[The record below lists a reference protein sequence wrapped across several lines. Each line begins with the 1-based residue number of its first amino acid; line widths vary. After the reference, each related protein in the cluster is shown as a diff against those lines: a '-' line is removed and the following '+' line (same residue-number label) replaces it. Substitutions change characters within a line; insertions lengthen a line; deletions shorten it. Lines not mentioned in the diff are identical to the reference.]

1 MHRAHQDTPLHC
13 RAGHDVHITGGGG
26 RRRTSSVLCQQQQVA
41 GQSELSLKLSFQGP
55 HPSLY
60 SCYSLF
66 LPQVPSSFPRCTLS
80 LSLSLSL
87 WSLEVCLHL
96 QPATFLFFRPLSF
109 FSTAPHSLLI
119 TCIEAVLASPCIL
132 GFRVLGLPSFLSRSL
147 QGLHPSGQ
155 CFRVRV
161 QGCFLFLFFFFF
173 SLYGFAPFW
182 LGFRVSLSSLFWVC
196 SFYLGFWSQGFF
208 FFFWSFLFFPP
219 IGIAFFWPPILVY
232 IHTQT
237 SFFFFFC
244 AFTDN
249 DILKA
254 LIQI

>member
-55 HPSLY
+55 HPSLD

-66 LPQVPSSFPRCTLS
+66 LPQVPSSFPRCALS
-80 LSLSLSL
+80 LSLSRLESGSL
-87 WSLEVCLHL
+87 
-96 QPATFLFFRPLSF
+96 PALLACNFSFFRPLSF

-119 TCIEAVLASPCIL
+119 TCIEAALASPCIL

-161 QGCFLFLFFFFF
+161 QGCFLFLFFLFP
-173 SLYGFAPFW
+173 LYGQG
-182 LGFRVSLSSLFWVC
+182 LGFLYLSLFWVC
-196 SFYLGFWSQGFF
+196 SLLHRVLEFRVSFF
-208 FFFWSFLFFPP
+208 SPFFPLL
-219 IGIAFFWPPILVY
+219 AL
-232 IHTQT
+232 H
-237 SFFFFFC
+237 SFGHPYQFTFTPKLPFFFFC
-244 AFTDN
+244 AFTDK

>member
-66 LPQVPSSFPRCTLS
+66 LPQVPSSFPRCALS

-109 FSTAPHSLLI
+109 FSSAPHSLLI

-155 CFRVRV
+155 YFRVRV
-161 QGCFLFLFFFFF
+161 QGCFLFLPLWLCSLLARVQGFFIFPILGLQPSNQGFGVRVFFFF
-173 SLYGFAPFW
+173 SF
-182 LGFRVSLSSLFWVC
+182 LS
-196 SFYLGFWSQGFF
+196 
-208 FFFWSFLFFPP
+208 FPP
-219 IGIAFFWPPILVY
+219 IGFAFFWPPIVVY

-237 SFFFFFC
+237 SSFFFC
-244 AFTDN
+244 AFTDK